1 MEWGDVRIFLAA
13 ARLGTLGAAARA
25 LNLSHPTIG
34 RRLRA
39 LEEATGQT
47 LFQRTSEGLVLTDEG
62 EEVFTLAER
71 MEESAL
77 GIARRLAGEGAE
89 LSGLLRLSSSDW
101 FGAYVL
107 PPVLMDFAE
116 RYPSVTVEL
125 ITSAQ
130 LFNLSR
136 READVAFRII
146 PFSEPE
152 IVQRRLMHM
161 RYGLYIAADRPDPQ
175 PGDGTGEALITM
187 DGAKRPFPDVAWLRA
202 AFPNARVALQSNNR
216 NVQAQMCARGLG
228 LAVLPRPVGDAL
240 PALRRLDQA
249 GEPPGRD
256 IWLGYHRDL
265 RRLGRLRALV
275 DTAVG
280 ILGGSEKWPSK

>member
-47 LFQRTSEGLVLTDEG
+47 LFQRTSEGLILTDEG

-77 GIARRLAGEGAE
+77 GIARRLAGEGAQ
-89 LSGLLRLSSSDW
+89 LAGLLRLSSSDW

-107 PPVLMDFAE
+107 PPVLMAFAE

-136 READVAFRII
+136 READVAFRIV
-146 PFSEPE
+146 PFAEPE

-161 RYGLYIAADRPDPQ
+161 RYGLYIAADQPDPRL
-175 PGDGTGEALITM
+175 GDGGGMALITM

-202 AFPNARVALQSNNR
+202 LFPNARVALQSNNR

-240 PALRRLDQA
+240 PTLRRLDQA

-265 RRLGRLRALV
+265 RRLERLRALV

-280 ILGGSEKWPSK
+280 ILSGIEKQPPK